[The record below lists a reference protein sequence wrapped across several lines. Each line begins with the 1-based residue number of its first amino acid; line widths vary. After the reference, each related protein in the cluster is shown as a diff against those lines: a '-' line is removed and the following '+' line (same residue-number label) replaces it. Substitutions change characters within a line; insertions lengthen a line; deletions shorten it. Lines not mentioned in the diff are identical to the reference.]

1 LNRVSAAALD
11 FRHRV
16 EDEARF
22 LETCEGGDPGTPE
35 QSSIWVLGIEP
46 GWSLAD
52 ALADE
57 QEDLRREAQ
66 MKQYSVELQMQWRFN
81 RGVFKLLSAIEGS
94 SVDRYVQFAERA
106 RPFERGS
113 KGYLKA
119 NLFPE
124 PFNNVGDW
132 DGAASDATGFCGKA
146 EYRSWL
152 QKARFAVLRGWIERC
167 RPKLVIGAGLTHL
180 QDFLD
185 ITGTSEAPPAHRFE
199 VNGHGKRLHV
209 AVSGTVPVAIVPHFT
224 GGPHGLNSDESI
236 GAAADYIRDA
246 LQMYCVRAPTQAAAA
261 I

>member
-1 LNRVSAAALD
+1 MNRISAAALD
-11 FRHRV
+11 FRLRV

-35 QSSIWVLGIEP
+35 QPSIWVLGIEP

-57 QEDLRREAQ
+57 QGDPEREAQ
-66 MKQYSVELQMQWRFN
+66 MKQYGVDLQMRWRFN

-94 SVDRYVQFAERA
+94 SVEGYVEFAERA

-124 PFNNVGDW
+124 PFNNVGEW
-132 DGAASDATGFCGKA
+132 DEAASDATGFSDKA
-146 EYRSWL
+146 DYRSWL
-152 QKARFAVLRGWIERC
+152 RKARFAVLRGWIKHC

-185 ITGTSEAPPAHRFE
+185 ITGTSKSPPAQRFE
-199 VNGHGKRLHV
+199 VNGHGKRLHIGI
-209 AVSGTVPVAIVPHFT
+209 SGIVPVATVPHFT

-236 GAAADYIRDA
+236 RAAADYIRDA
-246 LQMYCVRAPTQAAAA
+246 LQL
-261 I
+261 